1 MQGDFVNYVN
11 STMQEVNDLS
21 AELYEGLID
30 NEFDSVQEVVKKF
43 NLVLRDITKTI
54 QYEHQG

>member
-30 NEFDSVQEVVKKF
+30 KEFDSVQEIIKKF

-54 QYEHQG
+54 QYEYQG

>member
-30 NEFDSVQEVVKKF
+30 KEFDSVQEIVKKF

-54 QYEHQG
+54 QYEYQG

>member
-30 NEFDSVQEVVKKF
+30 KEFDSVQEIVKKF

-54 QYEHQG
+54 QYEYQ

>member
-21 AELYEGLID
+21 SDLYEGLID
-30 NEFDSVQEVVKKF
+30 KEFDSVQDTIKKL
-43 NLVLRDITKTI
+43 NQVLRDITKTI
-54 QYEHQG
+54 HYEYQG

>member
-30 NEFDSVQEVVKKF
+30 NEFDSVQEIIKKF

-54 QYEHQG
+54 QYEYQG